1 MRNFGQWNPNHQ
13 MGLWLDTQSEKTPH
27 HNNIEIKN
35 NEMRETMQ

>member
-1 MRNFGQWNPNHQ
+1 